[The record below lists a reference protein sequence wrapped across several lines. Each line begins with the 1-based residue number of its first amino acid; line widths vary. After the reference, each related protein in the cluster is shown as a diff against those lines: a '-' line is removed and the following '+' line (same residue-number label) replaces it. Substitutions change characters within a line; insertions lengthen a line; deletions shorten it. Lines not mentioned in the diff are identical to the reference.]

1 MIGSFLTGISIGM
14 LVTLLLS
21 ALFALITEQGLET
34 TIVWF
39 EVALIMIV
47 CTVSTYLA
55 VKLPAF

>member
-1 MIGSFLTGISIGM
+1 M